1 MDFIALREKYK
12 NFIYKKYE
20 ITEDEED
27 INIKYFFEIPE
38 VAEFTPTIQI
48 MKKNIKYKTIED
60 EYVKNIVFNLGMV
73 EIISYWK
80 CVCTE
85 NVIIKC
91 GTLNEEQKKWFKKLY
106 YNGTGEFRYIN
117 NIHIK
122 QDEFVNFITIENMKS
137 LIPETKAI
145 DTLDGYIIPVGGGKD
160 SVVTLEKLN
169 ENKANNY
176 CLTVGG
182 KEPVIECCKTAGY
195 TDDQIIEVKRTI
207 DKNLLELNKKG
218 YLNGHTPFSSIL
230 AFLSYLIAYLTNKKY
245 VALSNESS
253 ANESNVKGENINH
266 QYSKSVEFENDFK
279 EYSEK
284 YLKANV
290 IYFSI
295 LRQYSELQIAEMFSK
310 HKKYHKVFKS
320 CNVGS
325 KEIPWKWCCNCP
337 KCLFVYIILSPF
349 LEIKEVEDI
358 FGKNLFKKKE
368 LLETFVGLCGY
379 GKVKPFECVGTFE
392 EVNYAVKKAIE
403 KYENKEL
410 PYLLEY
416 YKNNYLEK

>member
-1 MDFIALREKYK
+1 MDFINLREKYK
-12 NFIYKKYE
+12 NFIYKNFT
-20 ITEDEED
+20 ITEDEQT
-27 INIKYFFEIPE
+27 IKIQYFFEIPQL
-38 VAEFTPTIQI
+38 AEFKPTIQI
-48 MKKNIKYKTIED
+48 MKKNIKYKTVDE

-85 NVIIKC
+85 NVIIEC
-91 GTLNEEQKKWFKKLY
+91 GNLNEEQKQWFKKLY

-117 NIHIK
+117 NIHIEQK
-122 QDEFVNFITIENMKS
+122 EFVNFITNENIKS
-137 LIPETKAI
+137 IVPEKKAK
-145 DTLDGYIIPVGGGKD
+145 DTLEGYIIPVGGGKD
-160 SVVTLEKLN
+160 SIVTLEKLK
-169 ENKANNY
+169 ESKANNY

-182 KEPVIECCKTAGY
+182 KTPVIECCKIAGY
-195 TDDQIIEVKRTI
+195 NENQIIEVNREI

-230 AFLSYLIAYLTNKKY
+230 AFLSYLIAYLTDKKY
-245 VALSNESS
+245 VALSNEAS

-266 QYSKSVEFENDFK
+266 QYSKSLEFEIDFK
-279 EYSEK
+279 EYAEK

-295 LRQYSELQIAEMFSK
+295 LRKYSELQIAEMFSK
-310 HKKYHKVFKS
+310 HKQYHKVFKS

-325 KEIPWKWCCNCP
+325 KQIPWKWCCNCP

-349 LEIKEVEDI
+349 LEIKEIEDI
-358 FGKNLFKKKE
+358 FGENLFKKKE
-368 LLETFVGLCGY
+368 LLETFIGLCGY
-379 GKVKPFECVGTFE
+379 GKIKPFECVGTFE

-416 YKNNYLEK
+416 YKNNYR

>member
-1 MDFIALREKYK
+1 MDFINLREKYK
-12 NFIYKKYE
+12 NFIYKNFT
-20 ITEDEED
+20 ITEDEQT
-27 INIKYFFEIPE
+27 IKIQYFFEIPQL
-38 VAEFTPTIQI
+38 AEFKPTIQI
-48 MKKNIKYKTIED
+48 MKKNIKYKTVDE

-85 NVIIKC
+85 NVIIEC
-91 GTLNEEQKKWFKKLY
+91 GNLNEEQKQWFKKLY

-117 NIHIK
+117 NIHIEQK
-122 QDEFVNFITIENMKS
+122 EFVNFITNENIKS
-137 LIPETKAI
+137 IVLEKKAK
-145 DTLDGYIIPVGGGKD
+145 DTLEGYIIPVGGGKD
-160 SVVTLEKLN
+160 SIVTLEKLK
-169 ENKANNY
+169 ESKANNY

-182 KEPVIECCKTAGY
+182 KAPVIECCKIAGY
-195 TDDQIIEVKRTI
+195 NENQIIEVNREI
-207 DKNLLELNKKG
+207 DNNLLELNKKG

-230 AFLSYLIAYLTNKKY
+230 AFLSYLIAYLTDKKY
-245 VALSNESS
+245 VALSNEAS

-266 QYSKSVEFENDFK
+266 QYSKSLEFEIDFK
-279 EYSEK
+279 EYAEK

-295 LRQYSELQIAEMFSK
+295 LRKYSELQIAEMFSK
-310 HKKYHKVFKS
+310 HKQYHKVFKS

-325 KEIPWKWCCNCP
+325 KQIPWKWCCNCP

-349 LEIKEVEDI
+349 LEIKEIEDI
-358 FGKNLFKKKE
+358 FGENLFKKKE
-368 LLETFVGLCGY
+368 LLETFIGLCGY
-379 GKVKPFECVGTFE
+379 GKIKPFECVGTFE

-416 YKNNYLEK
+416 YKNNYR